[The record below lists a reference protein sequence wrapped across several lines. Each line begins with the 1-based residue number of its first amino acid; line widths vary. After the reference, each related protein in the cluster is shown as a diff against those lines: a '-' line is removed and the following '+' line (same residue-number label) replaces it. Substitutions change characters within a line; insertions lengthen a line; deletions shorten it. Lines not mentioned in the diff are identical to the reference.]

1 MGEFEKAQKI
11 YQRIKKEPGFNPNNY
26 FWEIGSKT
34 MNDFL
39 KKHYEYLKKG
49 DATEATTLFGIPIRP
64 NYVYLNY
71 LELYKK
77 VTDEINFNKK
87 SFNFYKNVTKGE

>member
-11 YQRIKKEPGFNPNNY
+11 YQRIEKEPGFDPKNY

-34 MNDFL
+34 MNEFL
-39 KKHYEYLKKG
+39 KKHYEFLKKSDG
-49 DATEATTLFGIPIRP
+49 PEANTLFGIPIRP

-77 VTDEINFNKK
+77 VTDEIDFNKK